1 MSVSIAEAFSRRGH
15 LRVSDVVARSS
26 RKHSLVWHVGLHL
39 DTRYGFSWDQRG
51 HRYSAST
58 WHVLRV
64 HRYILR
70 RGAKGVSTPPVH
82 YASRR
87 WSVSYLQARNGRR
100 SPHGVGPGL
109 EPHGRVQTLRW
120 LHARPVREL
129 GSTPPRRGKLVPTC
143 HGRGPALHLRWR
155 LAAYPVYSVGSA
167 RAHTVYGCM
176 ACSWLA
182 TVGRLA
188 ICK

>member
-1 MSVSIAEAFSRRGH
+1 MS
-15 LRVSDVVARSS
+15 
-26 RKHSLVWHVGLHL
+26 SLVPRGSIHSFGTSDFISIR
-39 DTRYGFSWDQRG
+39 DTVLAGISVVTGTQHQRG
-51 HRYSAST
+51 KKTA

-87 WSVSYLQARNGRR
+87 WSVSHLQARNGRR

-120 LHARPVREL
+120 LHARPVREM